1 MYGGMDTYLPLKV
14 NQAGMIPIIFAISI
28 VMFPSLIGQ
37 FMSRSGTVWLAK
49 MGKNLMSVFQNQ
61 TIYGLIYFFLVVAF
75 TYFYTAIIFHPEQIA
90 ENLQKQGAFIPGL
103 RPGQPTSK
111 FLHGISKRI
120 MFTGALFLGL
130 IAILPIIVQ
139 GVFKT
144 TPFVVGGAAVLI
156 VVSVVL
162 ETLDQID
169 AQITM
174 YEYEG
179 I

>member
-1 MYGGMDTYLPLKV
+1 
-14 NQAGMIPIIFAISI
+14 
-28 VMFPSLIGQ
+28 
-37 FMSRSGTVWLAK
+37 
-49 MGKNLMSVFQNQ
+49 
-61 TIYGLIYFFLVVAF
+61 
-75 TYFYTAIIFHPEQIA
+75 
-90 ENLQKQGAFIPGL
+90 
-103 RPGQPTSK
+103 
-111 FLHGISKRI
+111 

-144 TPFVVGGAAVLI
+144 TPFDVGGAAVLI